1 MAAVLYIAI
10 TTLILIAV
18 LYKKAQKKIEAF
30 LKRIENLEKQ
40 VQNLQNEIDQIK
52 KSVIFI
58 RR

>member
-18 LYKKAQKKIEAF
+18 LYKKAQKKKIEAF

-40 VQNLQNEIDQIK
+40 VQNLKNEIEQIK
-52 KSVIFI
+52 K
-58 RR
+58 